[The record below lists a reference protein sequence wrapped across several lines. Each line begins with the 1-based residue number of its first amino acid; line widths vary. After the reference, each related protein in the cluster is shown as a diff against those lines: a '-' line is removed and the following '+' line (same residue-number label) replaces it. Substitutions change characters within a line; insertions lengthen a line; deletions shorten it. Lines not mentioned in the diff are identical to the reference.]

1 MSAPEQTDLGQTNP
15 GQTFSGKDRRQDA
28 GGWNSAAT
36 LSRALPFIQRHSGA
50 NIVVKFGGHAMS
62 TPELTAEFAK
72 DIVLLQQVGVRPVVV
87 HGGGPQIGS
96 MLSRLDIKTE
106 FKDGL
111 RVSDMETVGVAEM
124 VLSGAI
130 NKSIVSAINGA
141 GGRAVGLSG
150 RDANLITAAP
160 KGEGLGF
167 TGVPVATD
175 TRVITTLTDAGF
187 IPVISPISADP
198 NGDGYN
204 INADTAAGTL
214 AAALDAA
221 RLLLM
226 TDVQGV
232 LDDKKTLLTDLSRAD
247 VDRLIEDG
255 TAQGGMIPK
264 LQTAQEAVAG
274 GVEAVVILDG
284 RRAHGLLVELFTDEG
299 AGTLIH
305 A

>member
-1 MSAPEQTDLGQTNP
+1 MSAPLH
-15 GQTFSGKDRRQDA
+15 DRRHDNS
-28 GGWNSAAT
+28 GWNAAFT

-50 NIVVKFGGHAMS
+50 TIVVKFGGHAMS

-72 DIVLLQQVGVRPVVV
+72 DIVLLRQVGLKPVVV

-96 MLSRLDIKTE
+96 MLERLGIETK

-111 RVSDMETVGVAEM
+111 RVSDLETVGVAEM

-130 NKSIVSAINGA
+130 NKAIVSAINKA

-150 RDANLITAAP
+150 RDARLITAAP
-160 KGEGLGF
+160 KNKDLGF

-175 TRVITTLTDAGF
+175 VRVIETLADAGM
-187 IPVISPISADP
+187 IPVVSPISADEQ
-198 NGDGYN
+198 GDGYN

-214 AAALDAA
+214 AAALGAT

-226 TDVQGV
+226 TDVAGV
-232 LDDKKTLLTDLSRAD
+232 LSKDKNLLTDLSVKD

-264 LQTAQEAVAG
+264 LETAMDAVKG

-299 AGTLIH
+299 AGSLIH

>member
-1 MSAPEQTDLGQTNP
+1 MSAE
-15 GQTFSGKDRRQDA
+15 
-28 GGWNSAAT
+28 T
-36 LSRALPFIQRHSGA
+36 LSRALPFIQRHAGA
-50 NIVVKFGGHAMS
+50 TIVVKFGGHAMS
-62 TPELTAEFAK
+62 TPELMAEFAK
-72 DIVLLQQVGVRPVVV
+72 DIVLLAQVGVRPVVV

-96 MLSRLDIKTE
+96 MLARLDIKTE

-141 GGRAVGLSG
+141 GGRAVGISG
-150 RDANLITAAP
+150 RDARLITAVP
-160 KGEGLGF
+160 KAEGLGF
-167 TGVPVATD
+167 TGIPVNTD
-175 TRVITTLTDAGF
+175 TRLLTTLNDAGF
-187 IPVISPISADP
+187 IPVVSPISADTL
-198 NGDGYN
+198 GQGYN

-214 AAALDAA
+214 AAALGAT
-221 RLLLM
+221 RMMLM
-226 TDVQGV
+226 TDVEGV
-232 LDDKKTLLTDLSRAD
+232 MDKDKRLLTDLSRQD
-247 VDRLIEDG
+247 VQGLIDDG

-264 LQTAQEAVAG
+264 LTTAMDAVAG

-284 RRAHGLLVELFTDEG
+284 RRAHGLIVELFTDEG

>member
-1 MSAPEQTDLGQTNP
+1 METRNAPP
-15 GQTFSGKDRRQDA
+15 VHDRRQPDS
-28 GGWNSAAT
+28 GWNSAFT

-50 NIVVKFGGHAMS
+50 TIVVKFGGHAMS

-72 DIVLLQQVGVRPVVV
+72 DIVLLAQVGLRPVVV

-96 MLSRLDIKTE
+96 MLERLGIETV

-130 NKSIVSAINGA
+130 NKALVSAVNKA

-150 RDANLITAAP
+150 RDARLITAAP
-160 KGEGLGF
+160 MAENLGF
-167 TGVPVATD
+167 TGVPVDTD
-175 TRVITTLTDAGF
+175 VRVVETLSDAGF
-187 IPVISPISADP
+187 IPVISPISASES
-198 NGDGYN
+198 GEGYN

-214 AAALDAA
+214 AAALGAS

-226 TDVQGV
+226 TDVAGV
-232 LDDKKTLLTDLSRAD
+232 LSKDKALLSDLSVAD
-247 VDRLIEDG
+247 VEGLIADG

-264 LQTAQEAVAG
+264 LQTAMEAVQG

-284 RRAHGLLVELFTDEG
+284 RRAHGLLVELFTDDG
-299 AGTLIH
+299 AGSLIH

>member
-1 MSAPEQTDLGQTNP
+1 MSDASRRP
-15 GQTFSGKDRRQDA
+15 GE
-28 GGWNSAAT
+28 GGWTSAAT
-36 LSRALPFIQRHSGA
+36 LSRALPFIQRHA
-50 NIVVKFGGHAMS
+50 DATIVVKFGGHAMG
-62 TPELTAEFAK
+62 TPELTAEFAR
-72 DIVLLQQVGVRPVVV
+72 DIVLLRQVGVRPVVV

-96 MLSRLDIKTE
+96 MLRRLDIETK

-130 NKSIVSAINGA
+130 NKAIVSAINCA
-141 GGRAVGLSG
+141 GGQKRGLAVGLSG

-175 TRVITTLTDAGF
+175 IKVLTTLTDAGF
-187 IPVISPISADP
+187 IPVVSPISADAA
-198 NGDGYN
+198 GDGFN

-214 AAALDAA
+214 AAALGAT
-221 RLLLM
+221 RLMLM
-226 TDVQGV
+226 TDVEGV
-232 LDDKKTLLTDLSRAD
+232 LDTRKRLLTDLSRVD
-247 VDRLIEDG
+247 VEALIADG

-264 LQTAQEAVAG
+264 LQTAMDAVTD

-284 RRAHGLLVELFTDEG
+284 RKAHGLLVELFTDEG

>member
-1 MSAPEQTDLGQTNP
+1 MTATDDTSSNRRKNEGGWMSAE
-15 GQTFSGKDRRQDA
+15 
-28 GGWNSAAT
+28 T
-36 LSRALPFIQRHSGA
+36 LSRALPFIQRHAGA
-50 NIVVKFGGHAMS
+50 TIVVKFGGHAMS
-62 TPELTAEFAK
+62 TPELMAEFAK
-72 DIVLLQQVGVRPVVV
+72 DIVLLAQVGVRPVVV

-130 NKSIVSAINGA
+130 NKAIVSAINCA
-141 GGRAVGLSG
+141 GGRAVGISG
-150 RDANLITAAP
+150 RDARLITAAP
-160 KGEGLGF
+160 KAEGLGF

-175 TRVITTLTDAGF
+175 TRVLTTLNDAEF
-187 IPVISPISADP
+187 IPVVSPISADET
-198 NGDGYN
+198 GDGYN
-204 INADTAAGTL
+204 INADTAAGTI
-214 AAALDAA
+214 ASALGAS
-221 RLLLM
+221 RLMLM
-226 TDVQGV
+226 TDVEGV
-232 LDDKKTLLTDLSRAD
+232 MDKQKRLLTDLSQQD
-247 VDRLIEDG
+247 VQGLIDDG

-264 LQTAQEAVAG
+264 LTTAMDAVAG

-284 RRAHGLLVELFTDEG
+284 RRAHGLIVELFTDEG